1 MQGASG
7 ADTLNTTTSEGQMQ
21 PGRSYIPNVVMVS
34 YTRRGMSYIVRYPVR
49 VTL

>member
-1 MQGASG
+1 MQAGTG

-21 PGRSYIPNVVMVS
+21 PGRSYIPDVVMVS
-34 YTRRGMSYIVRYPVR
+34 YTHWGTSYIVRYPVR